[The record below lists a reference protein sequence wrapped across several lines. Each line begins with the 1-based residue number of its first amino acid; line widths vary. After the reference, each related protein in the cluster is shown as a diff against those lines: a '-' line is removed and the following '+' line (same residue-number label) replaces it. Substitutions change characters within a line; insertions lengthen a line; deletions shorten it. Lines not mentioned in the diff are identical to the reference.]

1 MSSSSIYWYDFETF
15 GANPQKD
22 RVCQF
27 AGVRT
32 DENLN
37 IIGDPLVIFCRP
49 SDDFLP
55 SPFACLITG
64 ITPQKAI
71 AKGINEFEF
80 TRKINE
86 EFSIPKTCV
95 VGYNNIKFD
104 DEFMRRLLYRN
115 LFDPYEREY
124 KNQNSR
130 WDIIDM
136 VRLCGAVR
144 PEGIEWPRTK
154 TGRKSFKLDQLTLEN
169 GIEHGDAHDALA
181 DVIATIEMAK
191 LIKTKQPK
199 LFEYVF
205 NLRDKNKVRAIAS
218 KTDKPI
224 LHIATKYSSQ
234 RGYLGLV
241 LPICEHPAI
250 RNRFIV
256 YNLSQDP
263 SNWVGLEVKEVENR
277 IQTHGNSPFGVISAS
292 NCPILVTPKILT
304 ESVIQEYGLDLDSC
318 LENAR
323 IVQKSQT
330 IKTTLSRIF
339 SERVSEKESDPDLM
353 IYQGFFGDHDKALME
368 TVRNTKPADLG
379 RLDLPFNDDRMEEL
393 FFRYRARNFRE
404 TLTSNE
410 AVRWN
415 KYRNDKFKNDNLFQQ
430 FKNDMEEAAV
440 HVEKTESKKGARI
453 LAELEEYADQIR
465 DSLRP

>member
-15 GANPQKD
+15 GTNPQKD

-37 IIGDPLVIFCRP
+37 IIDDPLVIFCRP

-64 ITPQKAI
+64 ITPQKAL
-71 AKGINEFEF
+71 ANGVNEFEF
-80 TRKINE
+80 TRKIND
-86 EFSIPKTCV
+86 EFCVPNTCV

-124 KNQNSR
+124 KNHNSR

-136 VRLCGAVR
+136 VRLCAAVR
-144 PEGIEWPRTK
+144 PEGIQWPRTK
-154 TGRKSFKLDQLTLEN
+154 TGRKSFRLDQLTVAN
-169 GIEHGDAHDALA
+169 GIEHDDAHDALA

-191 LIKTKQPK
+191 LIKVKQPK

-218 KTDKPI
+218 KVDKPI
-224 LHIATKYSSQ
+224 LHIATKYSSKK
-234 RGYLGLV
+234 GYLGLV
-241 LPICEHPAI
+241 LPICEHPTI
-250 RNRFIV
+250 RNRFVV
-256 YNLSQDP
+256 YNLSHDP
-263 SNWVGLEVKEVENR
+263 NNWIDLEAEKVKDQ
-277 IQTHGNSPFGVISAS
+277 IQSKNPFGVISAS
-292 NCPILVTPKILT
+292 SCPILVTPKILT
-304 ESVIQEYGLDLDSC
+304 ESVIREYGLNVDSC
-318 LENAR
+318 MENAR
-323 IVQKSQT
+323 SIKESLT
-330 IKTTLSRIF
+330 IKTTISKIF
-339 SERVSEKESDPDLM
+339 SERVLEKESDPDLM
-353 IYQGFFGDHDKALME
+353 IYQGFFDDNDKVLME
-368 TVRNTKPADLG
+368 TVRNTKPEDLG
-379 RLDLPFNDDRMEEL
+379 RLDLPFHDHRLSEL

-404 TLTSNE
+404 TLTSSE
-410 AVRWN
+410 TVRWN
-415 KYRNDKFKNDNLFQQ
+415 KYRNDKFLNGNLFQQ
-430 FKNDMEEAAV
+430 FESEMKEAAI
-440 HVEKTESKKGARI
+440 HVVETKIKNGSRI
-453 LAELEEYADQIR
+453 LTELREYADQIK

>member
-15 GANPQKD
+15 GTNPQKD

-32 DENLN
+32 DKNLN

-64 ITPQKAI
+64 ITPQKAS
-71 AKGINEFEF
+71 AKGVNEFEF
-80 TRKINE
+80 TRKIND
-86 EFSIPKTCV
+86 EFCVPNTCV

-136 VRLCGAVR
+136 VRLCAAVR
-144 PEGIEWPRTK
+144 PEGIEWPRIK
-154 TGRKSFKLDQLTLEN
+154 TGRKSFRLDQLTAAN
-169 GIEHGDAHDALA
+169 GIEHDDAHDAFA

-191 LIKTKQPK
+191 LIKAKQPK

-218 KTDKPI
+218 KADKPI
-224 LHIATKYSSQ
+224 LHVATKYSSQ
-234 RGYLGLV
+234 RGYLGLI
-241 LPICEHPAI
+241 LPICEHPTL
-250 RNRFIV
+250 RNRFVV
-256 YNLSQDP
+256 YNLNHDP
-263 SNWVGLEVKEVENR
+263 SNWIELEAKEIEGK
-277 IQTHGNSPFGVISAS
+277 IQSNNPFGVISATS
-292 NCPILVTPKILT
+292 CPILVTSKILT
-304 ESVIQEYGLDLDSC
+304 ESVIKEYGLDLESC
-318 LENAR
+318 LENAKSIR
-323 IVQKSQT
+323 QSQT
-330 IKTTLSRIF
+330 IKITISKIF
-339 SERVSEKESDPDLM
+339 SERELEKESDPDLM
-353 IYQGFFGDHDKALME
+353 IYQGFFNDNDKVLME

-379 RLDLPFNDDRMEEL
+379 RLDLPFHDNRLSEL

-410 AVRWN
+410 MVRWN
-415 KYRNDKFKNDNLFQQ
+415 KYRNDKFKNNNLFQQ
-430 FKNDMEEAAV
+430 FENDMKEAAI
-440 HVEKTESKKGARI
+440 HVEKTESKNGSRI
-453 LAELEEYADQIR
+453 LADLEEYADQIR

>member
-37 IIGDPLVIFCRP
+37 IIGDPLVIFCKP

-55 SPFACLITG
+55 NPFACLITG
-64 ITPQKAI
+64 ITPQTAL

-86 EFSIPKTCV
+86 EFSTPNTCV

-154 TGRKSFKLDQLTLEN
+154 TGRKSFKLDQLTVKN

-181 DVIATIEMAK
+181 DVLATIEIAK
-191 LIKTKQPK
+191 LIKTRQPK

-205 NLRDKNKVRAIAS
+205 NLREKNKVRAIAS
-218 KTDKPI
+218 KADKPI
-224 LHIATKYSSQ
+224 LHIATRYSSQ
-234 RGYLGLV
+234 KGYMGLV
-241 LPICEHPAI
+241 LPICEHPTI

-256 YNLSQDP
+256 YNLGHDP
-263 SNWVGLEVKEVENR
+263 NNWIGLEAEEIEHR
-277 IQTHGNSPFGVISAS
+277 IQTHGTSPFGLISATS
-292 NCPILVTPKILT
+292 CPILVTPKILT
-304 ESVIQEYGLDLDSC
+304 ESAIKEYGLDLNSS

-323 IVQKSQT
+323 VVQKSQT
-330 IKTTLSRIF
+330 IKRTLSKIY
-339 SERVSEKESDPDLM
+339 SEKVAEKEADPDLM
-353 IYQGFFGDHDKALME
+353 IYQGFFGDRDKAMME

-379 RLDLPFNDDRMEEL
+379 RLDLPFEDHRLDEL

-404 TLTSNE
+404 TLTSDE
-410 AVRWN
+410 VARWDE
-415 KYRNDKFKNDNLFQQ
+415 YRKNKFKDDYLFQQ
-430 FKNDMEEAAV
+430 FENDMEEAAI
-440 HVEKTESKKGARI
+440 HVGKTKIKNGSRI
-453 LAELEEYADQIR
+453 LAELEEYANQVR
-465 DSLRP
+465 ESLRP